1 MADDPQLNRVPQPDR
16 ERLPAELRFLEGGG
30 EMGAQMRSHDWSK
43 SPLGDP
49 ADWQQSLKSV
59 VGLLLSSKFPMF
71 VAWGEELGFLYNDPY
86 SEILGAKHPAALG
99 SKFYDIWSE
108 IWPDISPLIDA
119 AMSGQATYREDLP
132 LIMNRKG
139 FDEQT
144 FFTFSYSPVRGDDGS
159 IAGMFCA
166 CTETTE
172 KVMSELRVGRSEDR
186 MRALL
191 TASSD
196 VVYRMSADWTEM
208 RHLDGRG
215 FIADTEDPRSNWIE
229 EYIFPE
235 DRSEV
240 RAAIDR
246 AIQGK
251 SVFELEHRVRRVDG
265 SAGWTFSRAIPILDA
280 QGEVIEWFGM
290 ASDITARKNAVEA
303 LRDSEQRFRNLL
315 STSNQVLYRH
325 NADWSQMRQLSGGGF
340 LADTDSPDPDWFD
353 KYIHPED
360 QPHVWDKIQEAIRN
374 KAPFELEHRVI
385 REDGTLGWT
394 HSRSIPILD
403 EHGEIVEWFGAASD
417 VSDRKQSEI
426 DIHESEERYRDVF
439 EHAGVGMVEIDSEW
453 RILKANRAYCDISGR
468 SIEELNGL
476 SSLAFTHPDDIEIS
490 KRNLEKIAA
499 GSAERVSF
507 EKRYV
512 RPDGQ
517 FIWVRNNIALTGGG
531 DGGRRFLKVVED
543 ITGEKLAQQAAHEK
557 SQQLETL
564 NRIGSALAAQLD
576 LEVVVQMVTDA
587 GVELT
592 GAKFGAFFYNVTND
606 TGESYTLYTLSGAE
620 RSDFEKFGMP
630 RKTQVFGPTFE
641 GAGVVRSDDIT
652 KDPRYGHNAPHKGM
666 PKGHLPVASYLAVPV
681 KGLSGEVIGG
691 LFFGHPERARFNEQ
705 HESLMTAVATQ
716 AAVAMDNARLY
727 RDAQR
732 EIANRQKAEQALLL
746 LNESLETRVA
756 EEVDRRSQSEEALR
770 QLQKMET
777 VGQLTGGIAHDFNN
791 LLQIVSGNLDILRR
805 NLPEDAARLRRPV
818 DNAMRGAERAA
829 VLTQRLLA
837 FSRRQPL
844 APKLLDPNKLVSGMS
859 EMLHRTLGETYSIET
874 VLASGLWRIEADP
887 NQLESALLNLAV
899 NARDAMPQ
907 GGKLTIETAN
917 THLDRR
923 YAEINSGAAPGQY
936 VVICVTDTGEGM
948 DPETAEKAFEPF
960 FTTKGVGKGTGL
972 GLSMVYG
979 FVKQSGGHI
988 KIYSEEGEGTTVK
1001 IYLPRYRGTGDLSD
1015 AEAEESTA
1023 PGGDSS
1029 ATILV
1034 CEDDEDVRALSA
1046 ESLRGL
1052 GYSVVEAADG
1062 EAALRMLQGDMPVD
1076 LLFTDVVLPG
1086 MTGAVLAKEARAI
1099 RPELKVL
1106 FTTGYARNAIVH
1118 QGRLDPGVELISKP
1132 FSYSD
1137 LAIRIRDLLDAPPPK

>member
-1 MADDPQLNRVPQPDR
+1 
-16 ERLPAELRFLEGGG
+16 
-30 EMGAQMRSHDWSK
+30 MGARMRAFDWSTT
-43 SPLGDP
+43 PLGDP
-49 ADWQQSLKSV
+49 QGWPQTLRTV
-59 VGLLLSSKFPMF
+59 IRLMLTTNHPMF
-71 VAWGEELGFLYNDPY
+71 VFWGPELTCFYNDAY
-86 SEILGAKHPAALG
+86 SASIGPEKHPAMLG
-99 SKFYDIWSE
+99 APGHEMWQE
-108 IWPDISPLIDA
+108 IWTIIGPQIDLV
-119 AMSGQATYREDLP
+119 MSGKGATWHENHLVPIIRHGKL
-132 LIMNRKG
+132 
-139 FDEQT
+139 DEVYWT
-144 FFTFSYSPVRGDDGS
+144 YSYSPIDDEQSATGV
-159 IAGMFCA
+159 GGVLVV
-166 CTETTE
+166 CTETT
-172 KVMSELRVGRSEDR
+172 SRVLSDRDVREREDR
-186 MRALL
+186 
-191 TASSD
+191 
-196 VVYRMSADWTEM
+196 YR
-208 RHLDGRG
+208 R
-215 FIADTEDPRSNWIE
+215 
-229 EYIFPE
+229 
-235 DRSEV
+235 
-240 RAAIDR
+240 
-246 AIQGK
+246 
-251 SVFELEHRVRRVDG
+251 
-265 SAGWTFSRAIPILDA
+265 
-280 QGEVIEWFGM
+280 
-290 ASDITARKNAVEA
+290 
-303 LRDSEQRFRNLL
+303 LL
-315 STSNQVLYRH
+315 SASNQVLYRH
-325 NADWSQMRQLSGGGF
+325 NADWSEMRQLSGGGF
-340 LADTDSPDPDWFD
+340 LADTEEPDADWFN
-353 KYIHPED
+353 KYIHPDD
-360 QPHVWDKIQEAIRN
+360 QPFVWEKIQDAIE
-374 KAPFELEHRVI
+374 KKDMFDVEHRVI
-385 REDGTLGWT
+385 REDGTIGWMA
-394 HSRSIPILD
+394 SRSIPILD
-403 EHGEIVEWFGAASD
+403 EEGRIVEWFGAASD
-417 VSDRKQSEI
+417 VSDRKQAEI
-426 DIHESEERYRDVF
+426 DIHDSEQRYRDVF
-439 EHAGVGMVEIDSEW
+439 ENAGVGMIEIDSEW
-453 RILKANRAYCDISGR
+453 RILKANRAYSDISGR
-468 SIEELNGL
+468 SFDELKGL
-476 SSLAFTHPDDIEIS
+476 SSLAFTHPEDVDLS
-490 KRNLEKIAA
+490 QRNLKEVAS
-499 GSAERVSF
+499 GSVERVSF

-512 RPDGQ
+512 RPDRQ
-517 FIWVRNNIALTGGG
+517 LIWVRNNLALTGGG
-531 DGGRRFLKVVED
+531 DGGSRFLKVVED
-543 ITGEKLAQQAAHEK
+543 ITGEKLAQQAVHEK
-557 SQQLETL
+557 NQQLEAL
-564 NRIGSALAAQLD
+564 NKIGSALAAQLD
-576 LEVVVQMVTDA
+576 LETVVQMVTDA

-592 GAKFGAFFYNVTND
+592 GAQFGAFFYNVTND
-606 TGESYTLYTLSGAE
+606 IGESYMLYTLSGAK

-630 RKTQVFGPTFE
+630 RNTKVFGPTFE

-666 PKGHLPVASYLAVPV
+666 PKGHLPVVSYLAVPV
-681 KGLSGEVIGG
+681 KGVSDEVIGG
-691 LFFGHPERARFNEQ
+691 LFFGHPEPGRFDKQ
-705 HESLMTAVATQ
+705 HETLMTGIAAQ

-732 EIANRQKAEQALLL
+732 EIANRLKAEQAVLL
-746 LNESLETRVA
+746 LNESLESRVA
-756 EEVDRRSQSEEALR
+756 EEIARRSESEEALR

-805 NLPEDAARLRRPV
+805 NLPADAARLRRPV

-829 VLTQRLLA
+829 ILTQRLLA

-948 DPETAEKAFEPF
+948 DRDTVEKAFEPF
-960 FTTKGVGKGTGL
+960 FTTKSVGKGTGL

-988 KIYSEEGEGTTVK
+988 KIYSEVGEGTTVK
-1001 IYLPRYRGTGDLSD
+1001 IYLPRYCGTGAPTDVG
-1015 AEAEESTA
+1015 AEEPTA
-1023 PGGDSS
+1023 PEGDSS

-1086 MTGAVLAKEARAI
+1086 ITGAVLAREARAI